1 MAYYFYMGEMLLPIA
16 PKKLQLKVKNQNK
29 TYTLINQGE
38 VNVLKKPGLTEIEFE
53 ALLPNV
59 IYPFALYDKGDFQQ
73 ADYYL
78 GKLEDLKT
86 EKKKFQFI
94 VSRKLPNGDVLFN
107 TNIKCSL
114 EDYSIVEDAKEYGM
128 DVMVKIKLKQSTDF
142 KVKTCK
148 VKKKEKSKKKKVK
161 TKKKRSTNKN
171 TSKAK
176 TYTVKKGDCLWKIAK
191 KFYGDGSKYTVI
203 YKANKKKIKNE
214 NLIYAGQKLTIPAL
228 K

>member
-1 MAYYFYMGEMLLPIA
+1 MAYYFYMGEMLLPVA
-16 PKKLQLKVKNQNK
+16 PKKLQLKVKNKNK

-59 IYPFALYDKGDFQQ
+59 IYPFALYDKGDFKQ

-148 VKKKEKSKKKKVK
+148 VKKKAKSKKKKVK

-176 TYTVKKGDCLWKIAK
+176 TYTVKKGDCLWKIAR

-203 YKANKKKIKNE
+203 YKANKKKIKNA

-228 K
+228 

>member
-148 VKKKEKSKKKKVK
+148 VKKKEKSKK
-161 TKKKRSTNKN
+161 
-171 TSKAK
+171 
-176 TYTVKKGDCLWKIAK
+176 
-191 KFYGDGSKYTVI
+191 
-203 YKANKKKIKNE
+203 
-214 NLIYAGQKLTIPAL
+214 
-228 K
+228 

>member
-59 IYPFALYDKGDFQQ
+59 IYPFSLYDKGDFQQ